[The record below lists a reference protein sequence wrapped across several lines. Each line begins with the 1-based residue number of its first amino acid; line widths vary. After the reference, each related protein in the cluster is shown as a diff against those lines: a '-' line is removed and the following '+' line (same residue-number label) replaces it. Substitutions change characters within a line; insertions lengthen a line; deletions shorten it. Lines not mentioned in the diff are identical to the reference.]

1 MYIFHYCK
9 KINDYLFDEKINIKL
24 KEKIIDTYN
33 LKEIGKIKEYWENN
47 VKITSF
53 NNILSYEYIN
63 DSSISYLNDKNIL
76 IEEFD
81 RELCTDYSFYNV
93 DVEEEFLLYQNKMN
107 ELLIKLKI
115 YDNYISIEY
124 HSDKKIDDSI
134 YKIIEMI
141 NN

>member
-9 KINDYLFDEKINIKL
+9 KINDYLFDEKINIEL

-53 NNILSYEYIN
+53 NNILSFEYIN
-63 DSSISYLNDKNIL
+63 DLSISYSNDKNIL
-76 IEEFD
+76 IQEYSQEKC
-81 RELCTDYSFYNV
+81 LDYNFYKV
-93 DVEEEFLLYQNKMN
+93 GIEEEYILYENEIN